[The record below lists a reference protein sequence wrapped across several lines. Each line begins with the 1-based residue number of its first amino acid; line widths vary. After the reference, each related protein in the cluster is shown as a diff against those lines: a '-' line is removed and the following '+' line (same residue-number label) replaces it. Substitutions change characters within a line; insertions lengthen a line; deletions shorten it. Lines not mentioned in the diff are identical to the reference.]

1 MAPTPRESIRADDIF
16 IGGSRLQDKCHAG
29 HPTNGPLDDFAGPTI
44 LCSRELPDDLIPP
57 HDRGMNPEQ
66 TPQNPDSTRPA
77 SRNPAV
83 ENPAERTK
91 TDEHEGATDDQV
103 GDTTGP
109 GVGYDQEPEQE
120 RNKGGVIPS

>member
-1 MAPTPRESIRADDIF
+1 MIATPPMGYWAIS
-16 IGGSRLQDKCHAG
+16 
-29 HPTNGPLDDFAGPTI
+29 AGPAS
-44 LCSRELPDDLIPP
+44 LCSRELPARPITP
-57 HDRGMNPEQ
+57 HDRSMNPKLK
-66 TPQNPDSTRPA
+66 PQNPDSTPPA
-77 SRNPAV
+77 ERNPAV

-120 RNKGGVIPS
+120 RDKGGVIPS